1 METLPTSPGNHLEIY
16 MHLQALA
23 DTMVLGFQFF
33 STSTAV
39 KNYSPVLQPAMSV
52 FSRAVH
58 VHPSFPGRRMSVTV
72 PLPAGEISIPLQEQ
86 LDVRDHQQG

>member
-33 STSTAV
+33 SSSTAV

-58 VHPSFPGRRMSVTV
+58 VHPSFPGRRMSAT
-72 PLPAGEISIPLQEQ
+72 LPAGEISIPLPE
-86 LDVRDHQQG
+86 L

>member
-58 VHPSFPGRRMSVTV
+58 VHPSFP
-72 PLPAGEISIPLQEQ
+72 AGGSRQPWLFLLVKISIPLPEP
-86 LDVRDHQQG
+86 LDVRDYRQG